1 MFGEETNFKLVHIE
15 AAPVIASLRS
25 QGMDLPDIV
34 YFQGNQGPIK
44 IWEIEY
50 TGKEQIVEK
59 YLDRRYEP
67 YLNWT
72 L

>member
-1 MFGEETNFKLVHIE
+1 
-15 AAPVIASLRS
+15 
-25 QGMDLPDIV
+25 MDLPDIV